1 MVINFD
7 KDKIERLKRTIKEDF
22 SKHIDGNGVLPYEF
36 LNELKT
42 GKGIYNFDIPV
53 MKINEKVY
61 PQNLFCGHGYYDD
74 SLVMF
79 LPVEYSSY
87 GDIYRTA
94 ESEWIYGIKEK
105 SLKGINPED
114 LNDVL
119 KVEFNLRKNQYK
131 ILNIKGYAEKEI
143 KAVKEK
149 GE

>member
-7 KDKIERLKRTIKEDF
+7 KDKIERLKRIIKEDF
-22 SKHIDGNGVLPYEF
+22 SKYIGGNGVLPYEF
-36 LNELKT
+36 LNEIKT
-42 GKGIYNFDIPV
+42 GKGIYNYDIPV

-61 PQNLFCGHGYYDD
+61 PQNLFCGYGYYDD
-74 SLVMF
+74 SVVMF

-94 ESEWIYGIKEK
+94 GSDWIYGIKEK
-105 SLKGINPED
+105 SSKGINPED
-114 LNDVL
+114 LKDVL
-119 KVEFNLRKNQYK
+119 KVEFDLRKNKYK
-131 ILNIKGYAEKEI
+131 ILNKKDSAEKEI